1 MLLSHRY
8 GRIWTKITDFGSVA
22 QLAHADASVTASRHS
37 ALYVPPEGWAKP
49 SRYDI
54 RSDLYQAGLVLFEMV
69 HGSLPCNGDAY
80 LDQKAKRELQK
91 LVTSANGISSFD
103 RSQIVDRALA
113 RAASGKGVTAIRKK
127 QPYVLRNLARII
139 NKAVAS
145 DPAARYQTPSD
156 MIGRLEALRL
166 PDWQPSP
173 CGRGYVA
180 HGWSGCDWSVA
191 PDPKKPEQWIVSRR
205 RQTTR
210 SFAGGPQIRARRRR
224 VDAWRKRRR
233 EHPPRPSDALGLF
246 ERLAQWG
253 EVAAY
258 EATDL
263 RAAAW
268 ISVFESSGA
277 LTAVDD
283 DRGHPVAWHLAPRF
297 VRLLESDVQQVGRRL
312 CFAVPEYR
320 AYLVSILVE
329 GLADAA
335 RAGMS
340 AALEDWTHGDLAPLL
355 PELNATLDLL
365 ESGRRLIDLS
375 QRELDDCLSSLSA
388 RTQDFS
394 DWDAFALGQSAHPK
408 TLFEFALRRF
418 GPVSGPLPVVESPSV
433 VLRALPLNGEDG
445 FDLGDTSLPEPW
457 NTRRFGILGC
467 Y

>member
-1 MLLSHRY
+1 MS
-8 GRIWTKITDFGSVA
+8 I
-22 QLAHADASVTASRHS
+22 
-37 ALYVPPEGWAKP
+37 
-49 SRYDI
+49 
-54 RSDLYQAGLVLFEMV
+54 
-69 HGSLPCNGDAY
+69 
-80 LDQKAKRELQK
+80 
-91 LVTSANGISSFD
+91 
-103 RSQIVDRALA
+103 
-113 RAASGKGVTAIRKK
+113 
-127 QPYVLRNLARII
+127 
-139 NKAVAS
+139 
-145 DPAARYQTPSD
+145 
-156 MIGRLEALRL
+156 
-166 PDWQPSP
+166 
-173 CGRGYVA
+173 
-180 HGWSGCDWSVA
+180 
-191 PDPKKPEQWIVSRR
+191 
-205 RQTTR
+205 
-210 SFAGGPQIRARRRR
+210 
-224 VDAWRKRRR
+224 
-233 EHPPRPSDALGLF
+233 PPRPSDAFGLF

-263 RAAAW
+263 RASAW

-283 DRGHPVAWHLAPRF
+283 DGGHPVAWHLAPRF

-365 ESGRRLIDLS
+365 ESGGRLIDIS
-375 QRELDDCLSSLSA
+375 QRELDDCLSSFSA

-394 DWDAFALGQSAHPK
+394 EWDAFALGQSAHPK

-445 FDLGDTSLPEPW
+445 FDLGDASLPDPW
-457 NTRRFGILGC
+457 NTQRFGVLGAIAVFGTDGQRLFDEGKPLTDELFEHLRDSILKHPFYRPVVHLAICAWRSPASTIPPVELYVSAERPLHDASVLVGSRDVGRLADLLGDLVRMQG
-467 Y
+467 YAPFGLVDGRVSDELMGNLLRNLLELRILQRRDELLILHEGYQSSLMAGRLRTVFRPGKDLQKRMVEELAGRTSARGAA